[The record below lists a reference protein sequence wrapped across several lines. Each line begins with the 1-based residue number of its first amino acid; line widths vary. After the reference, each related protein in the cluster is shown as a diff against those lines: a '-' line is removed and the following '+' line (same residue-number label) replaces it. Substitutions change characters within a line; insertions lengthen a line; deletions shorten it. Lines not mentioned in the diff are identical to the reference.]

1 MERKVGG
8 SAVRRF
14 CKAGKKGTDTLTLIL
29 LSECLCW
36 KFSCCPSKH
45 EMFLWSTRWQSHP
58 KTRAFCFLKLIWKR
72 QAVIWLDL
80 SVLTEE
86 LILQVLKVVCWAAGS
101 SSHCFLLPLLQ
112 MSNFFQQFLPQFG
125 DFSLICC
132 DLWRFK
138 HSSLS
143 LPLSQCAASVQQ
155 SLLSI
160 KLIKVAHWLLAKHL
174 VSFSFVI
181 FSLKKK
187 WSYIQC

>member
-1 MERKVGG
+1 MRCFCEAPDDNLIQKQEHFAFWN
-8 SAVRRF
+8 SSENVRRWF
-14 CKAGKKGTDTLTLIL
+14 
-29 LSECLCW
+29 
-36 KFSCCPSKH
+36 
-45 EMFLWSTRWQSHP
+45 
-58 KTRAFCFLKLIWKR
+58 
-72 QAVIWLDL
+72 

-187 WSYIQC
+187 WSYTQC